1 MQVPGLALP
10 PTEGGLTQL
19 MELTYGQLFN
29 FMATFT
35 NEELANAQTIAEHCS
50 AHLGKTYNQTL
61 VQVLV
66 EMREHQLA
74 N

>member
-1 MQVPGLALP
+1 
-10 PTEGGLTQL
+10 